1 MDSLTARPNI
11 LKQANLSLI
20 RRAIKA
26 KGTSTRAEIA
36 IETRI
41 SSTTI
46 RSLLSEML
54 ENGEIESIGLD
65 ESSGGR
71 KAQRYR
77 LNPEF
82 CYGAAFCLFEDHVV
96 FLLVN
101 IYGEIAEKEELKI
114 QDGNVRQTLLSFL
127 DDLIGKKEI
136 KSIGLGV
143 PGIVENGCYW
153 KKSKEDGNMYKSDI
167 GIFLSER
174 YQLPV
179 IMENDINATAIGF
192 GRCYAKE
199 FPEENPEDTNMAF
212 LHFEEHC
219 VSAGFISAGRIIRG
233 CGNFAGELGLL
244 PVDADRLL
252 DECMMDPMDDVQYV
266 NLMIKILSWV
276 CGILNPAYI
285 ALGGPALR
293 PDCIGAVSD
302 GLSALLSGHM
312 AAEILYSPDVRHD
325 YYDGLASLTAGRIFE
340 EIQFIRE

>member
-1 MDSLTARPNI
+1 
-11 LKQANLSLI
+11 
-20 RRAIKA
+20 
-26 KGTSTRAEIA
+26 
-36 IETRI
+36 
-41 SSTTI
+41 
-46 RSLLSEML
+46 
-54 ENGEIESIGLD
+54 
-65 ESSGGR
+65 
-71 KAQRYR
+71 
-77 LNPEF
+77 
-82 CYGAAFCLFEDHVV
+82 
-96 FLLVN
+96 
-101 IYGEIAEKEELKI
+101 
-114 QDGNVRQTLLSFL
+114 
-127 DDLIGKKEI
+127 
-136 KSIGLGV
+136 
-143 PGIVENGCYW
+143 
-153 KKSKEDGNMYKSDI
+153 
-167 GIFLSER
+167 
-174 YQLPV
+174 
-179 IMENDINATAIGF
+179 MENDINATAIGF

-252 DECMMDPMDDVQYV
+252 DECMTDPMDDVQYV

-302 GLSALLSGHM
+302 GLSALLPGHM

-325 YYDGLASLTAGRIFE
+325 YYDGLASLTTGRIFE

>member
-1 MDSLTARPNI
+1 
-11 LKQANLSLI
+11 
-20 RRAIKA
+20 
-26 KGTSTRAEIA
+26 
-36 IETRI
+36 
-41 SSTTI
+41 
-46 RSLLSEML
+46 
-54 ENGEIESIGLD
+54 
-65 ESSGGR
+65 
-71 KAQRYR
+71 
-77 LNPEF
+77 
-82 CYGAAFCLFEDHVV
+82 
-96 FLLVN
+96 
-101 IYGEIAEKEELKI
+101 
-114 QDGNVRQTLLSFL
+114 
-127 DDLIGKKEI
+127 
-136 KSIGLGV
+136 
-143 PGIVENGCYW
+143 
-153 KKSKEDGNMYKSDI
+153 MYKSDI

-233 CGNFAGELGLL
+233 CGNYAGELGLL

-252 DECMMDPMDDVQYV
+252 DECMTDPMDDVQYV

-302 GLSALLSGHM
+302 GLSALLPGHM